1 MWGCWD
7 SANAPCDTGTS
18 PDGPGG
24 FSIFYCLRRH
34 IISHL
39 PAISKCS
46 TLAVMELGKAKLLRT
61 GLNALH
67 QAIHPVHGLAWTDG
81 KQVILT
87 ALHLQN
93 GEPKFGDSSVV
104 GQFEHVHGLY
114 WGPCPAEAPAL
125 LAVQHKKHITIWQL
139 CFNGADRNKLLVSQI
154 CDISE
159 PYPVL
164 PQGCVW
170 HPSKEVLAVLTTRD
184 ASVLPSVHLSNSRI
198 NADIKGSGLIHC
210 ACWTKEGNRLVVGV
224 GSALHS
230 YIWDDAQ
237 GTLSACSFC
246 PIFDVGGYICAVEA
260 TQNLQVA
267 VATEL
272 PLDKICGLNAG
283 VAFEVPASVETESFP
298 SQSSLCGEEEYS
310 LDGGKK
316 SLDSEKP
323 LSDKYMIRLMI
334 KELILE
340 IGPSKSVSADGSS
353 SLNLSNITHDP
364 SRDVSVL
371 SRGLLI
377 PDRSALQS
385 PTSRRKLIEEIKS
398 SVYEQNLVL
407 NISDFKDKKI
417 SMNFPPAVETLDAEP
432 VNRSVALSNAS
443 NKPTSPK
450 RQPEAASKIPNSY
463 KNNLFSEKE
472 ASYFLKN
479 VEKLSATF
487 TELQHHLSELTEL
500 LKSGKR
506 SLPVY
511 PSSQEPL
518 FINIT
523 CQKQLSKSDA
533 DESRAVLLCG
543 GSSWIVLTADSEG
556 FIPLTFT
563 STQEILIRDATAKG
577 YSSHSS
583 KTLDIISSTQGCR
596 STSSE
601 SLDITSSLEV
611 LRDCSSKTLDSISPS
626 EQPSNK
632 IFGEVIATCLIF
644 CDENIQLKL
653 FFHAYKS
660 LWEFRSCPFCLLG
673 QLSRAEALPGVWRGC
688 SFASSH
694 TDISKH
700 FCALRL
706 IIQHGQQQWEL
717 LNLLDVDMCRFY
729 SMTLK
734 VTKKRVYF
742 GNTGEV
748 KSSWAAASLNRNF
761 SANVFQQ
768 GLTDAVPK
776 SRPTKKFSASLANK
790 RLSNPSKEL
799 NNSPGLL
806 KKNDS
811 SKKIHTCYDPCCNHR
826 HQPTLEWKKTGAVF
840 VCGHLGKGKGV

>member
-1 MWGCWD
+1 
-7 SANAPCDTGTS
+7 
-18 PDGPGG
+18 
-24 FSIFYCLRRH
+24 
-34 IISHL
+34 
-39 PAISKCS
+39 
-46 TLAVMELGKAKLLRT
+46 MELGKAKLLRT

-184 ASVLPSVHLSNSRI
+184 ASVLPSVHLNNSRV

-210 ACWTKEGNRLVVGV
+210 ACWTKEGDRLVVGV

-237 GTLSACSFC
+237 KTLTACSFC

-283 VAFEVPASVETESFP
+283 VAFEVPSSVETESFP
-298 SQSSLCGEEEYS
+298 SQSSLCGEEEHS

-323 LSDKYMIRLMI
+323 LSVVTSPVDLTHILSSKQSADSSPLLHLRPKDYLTGSGQDSSHLILVTFERKVTSTKKVSIPGILVPDIMAFDSKTQTVSVASNTCNVILVYSLTSSNLPNIQQIQLEKSEKPKGLCFLTDKLLLILVGRQKFTDPAFLPSSRSDKYMIRLMI

-340 IGPSKSVSADGSS
+340 MGPSKSVSADGSS

-364 SRDVSVL
+364 SRDVHPL

-398 SVYEQNLVL
+398 PAYEQNLVL
-407 NISDFKDKKI
+407 NISDFRDKKI

-432 VNRSVALSNAS
+432 VNRSVALSNAL
-443 NKPTSPK
+443 NKPASPK
-450 RQPEAASKIPNSY
+450 RQHEAASKIPNSY
-463 KNNLFSEKE
+463 KNYLFSEKE

-479 VEKLSATF
+479 VEKLSGNF

-506 SLPVY
+506 NLPVY
-511 PSSQEPL
+511 PSSQEPS

-543 GSSWIVLTADSEG
+543 GKLRLSIVQQIFNLSLVEMQHGSSWIVLTADSEG
-556 FIPLTFT
+556 FIPLMFT

-577 YSSHSS
+577 YSARSS

-611 LRDCSSKTLDSISPS
+611 LRDCSSKTLDSTSPS
-626 EQPSNK
+626 EQPS
-632 IFGEVIATCLIF
+632 
-644 CDENIQLKL
+644 
-653 FFHAYKS
+653 
-660 LWEFRSCPFCLLG
+660 
-673 QLSRAEALPGVWRGC
+673 
-688 SFASSH
+688 
-694 TDISKH
+694 SK
-700 FCALRL
+700 
-706 IIQHGQQQWEL
+706 
-717 LNLLDVDMCRFY
+717 M
-729 SMTLK
+729 
-734 VTKKRVYF
+734 
-742 GNTGEV
+742 
-748 KSSWAAASLNRNF
+748 
-761 SANVFQQ
+761 
-768 GLTDAVPK
+768 
-776 SRPTKKFSASLANK
+776 
-790 RLSNPSKEL
+790 
-799 NNSPGLL
+799 
-806 KKNDS
+806 
-811 SKKIHTCYDPCCNHR
+811 
-826 HQPTLEWKKTGAVF
+826 
-840 VCGHLGKGKGV
+840 

>member
-1 MWGCWD
+1 
-7 SANAPCDTGTS
+7 
-18 PDGPGG
+18 
-24 FSIFYCLRRH
+24 
-34 IISHL
+34 
-39 PAISKCS
+39 
-46 TLAVMELGKAKLLRT
+46 MELGKAKLLRT

-184 ASVLPSVHLSNSRI
+184 ASVFPSVHLSNSRI

-237 GTLSACSFC
+237 KTLSACSFC

-283 VAFEVPASVETESFP
+283 VAFEVPSSVETESFP
-298 SQSSLCGEEEYS
+298 SQSSLCGDEEYS

-323 LSDKYMIRLMI
+323 LSVVTSPVDLTHILSSKQGADSSPLLHLRPKDYLTGSGQDSSHLILVTFERKVTSTKKVSIPGILVPDIMAFDSKTQTVSVASNTCNVILVYSLTSSNLPNIQQIQLEKSEKPKGLCFLTNKLLLILVGKQKFTDPAFLPSSRSDKYMIRLMI

-340 IGPSKSVSADGSS
+340 MGPSKSVPADGSS
-353 SLNLSNITHDP
+353 SLNFSNITNDP
-364 SRDVSVL
+364 SRDVSAL

-377 PDRSALQS
+377 PDRSVLQS

-432 VNRSVALSNAS
+432 VNRSLALSNAS

-479 VEKLSATF
+479 VEKLSANF

-511 PSSQEPL
+511 PSSQEPS

-543 GSSWIVLTADSEG
+543 GKLRLNIIQQIFNLSLVEMQHGSSWIVLTADSEG

-632 IFGEVIATCLIF
+632 
-644 CDENIQLKL
+644 
-653 FFHAYKS
+653 
-660 LWEFRSCPFCLLG
+660 
-673 QLSRAEALPGVWRGC
+673 
-688 SFASSH
+688 
-694 TDISKH
+694 
-700 FCALRL
+700 
-706 IIQHGQQQWEL
+706 
-717 LNLLDVDMCRFY
+717 M
-729 SMTLK
+729 
-734 VTKKRVYF
+734 
-742 GNTGEV
+742 
-748 KSSWAAASLNRNF
+748 
-761 SANVFQQ
+761 
-768 GLTDAVPK
+768 
-776 SRPTKKFSASLANK
+776 
-790 RLSNPSKEL
+790 
-799 NNSPGLL
+799 
-806 KKNDS
+806 
-811 SKKIHTCYDPCCNHR
+811 
-826 HQPTLEWKKTGAVF
+826 
-840 VCGHLGKGKGV
+840 

>member
-1 MWGCWD
+1 
-7 SANAPCDTGTS
+7 
-18 PDGPGG
+18 
-24 FSIFYCLRRH
+24 
-34 IISHL
+34 
-39 PAISKCS
+39 
-46 TLAVMELGKAKLLRT
+46 MELGKAKLLRT

-87 ALHLQN
+87 ALHLQS
-93 GEPKFGDSSVV
+93 GEPSFGDSSVV

-237 GTLSACSFC
+237 KTLSACSFC

-283 VAFEVPASVETESFP
+283 VAFEVPSSVETESFP

-323 LSDKYMIRLMI
+323 LSVVTSPVDLTHILSSKQGADSSPLLHLRPKDYLTGSGQDSSHLILVTFERKVTSTKKVSIPGILVPDIIAFDSKTQTVSVASNTCNVILVYSLTSSNLPNIQQIQLEKSEKPKGLCFLTNKLLLVLVGRQKFSDPAFLPSSRSDKYMIRLMI

-340 IGPSKSVSADGSS
+340 MGPSRSVPADGSS
-353 SLNLSNITHDP
+353 SLNLSNINHDP
-364 SRDVSVL
+364 SRDVPPL
-371 SRGLLI
+371 SHGLLI

-398 SVYEQNLVL
+398 PVYEQNLVL

-443 NKPTSPK
+443 NKPMSPK

-479 VEKLSATF
+479 VEKLSANF

-500 LKSGKR
+500 LKSGR
-506 SLPVY
+506 RNLPVY
-511 PSSQEPL
+511 PSSQEPS

-543 GSSWIVLTADSEG
+543 GKLRLDVIQQIFDLSLVEMQHGSSWIVLTADSEG
-556 FIPLTFT
+556 FIPIMFA

-577 YSSHSS
+577 YSAHSS
-583 KTLDIISSTQGCR
+583 KTLDIISSTQECR

-632 IFGEVIATCLIF
+632 
-644 CDENIQLKL
+644 
-653 FFHAYKS
+653 
-660 LWEFRSCPFCLLG
+660 
-673 QLSRAEALPGVWRGC
+673 
-688 SFASSH
+688 
-694 TDISKH
+694 
-700 FCALRL
+700 
-706 IIQHGQQQWEL
+706 
-717 LNLLDVDMCRFY
+717 M
-729 SMTLK
+729 
-734 VTKKRVYF
+734 
-742 GNTGEV
+742 
-748 KSSWAAASLNRNF
+748 
-761 SANVFQQ
+761 
-768 GLTDAVPK
+768 
-776 SRPTKKFSASLANK
+776 
-790 RLSNPSKEL
+790 
-799 NNSPGLL
+799 
-806 KKNDS
+806 
-811 SKKIHTCYDPCCNHR
+811 
-826 HQPTLEWKKTGAVF
+826 
-840 VCGHLGKGKGV
+840 

>member
-1 MWGCWD
+1 
-7 SANAPCDTGTS
+7 
-18 PDGPGG
+18 
-24 FSIFYCLRRH
+24 
-34 IISHL
+34 
-39 PAISKCS
+39 
-46 TLAVMELGKAKLLRT
+46 MELGKAKLLRT

-184 ASVLPSVHLSNSRI
+184 ASVFPSVHLSNSRI

-237 GTLSACSFC
+237 KTLSACSFC

-283 VAFEVPASVETESFP
+283 VAFEVPSSVETESFP
-298 SQSSLCGEEEYS
+298 SQSSLCGDEEYS

-323 LSDKYMIRLMI
+323 LSVVTSPVDLTHILSNKQGADSSPLLHLRPKDYLTGSGQDSSHLILVTFERKVTSTKKVSIPGILVPDIMAFDSKTQTVSVASNTCNVILVYSLTSSNLPNIQQIQLEKSEKPKGLCFLTNKLLLILVGKQKFTDPAFLPSSRSDKYMIRLMI

-340 IGPSKSVSADGSS
+340 MGPSKSVPADGSS

-364 SRDVSVL
+364 SSRDVSAL

-377 PDRSALQS
+377 PDRSVLQS

-432 VNRSVALSNAS
+432 VNRSLALSNAS

-479 VEKLSATF
+479 VEKLSANF

-500 LKSGKR
+500 LKSGKI

-511 PSSQEPL
+511 PSSQEPS

-543 GSSWIVLTADSEG
+543 GKLRLNIIQQIFNLSLVEMQHGSSWIVLTADSEG

-632 IFGEVIATCLIF
+632 
-644 CDENIQLKL
+644 
-653 FFHAYKS
+653 
-660 LWEFRSCPFCLLG
+660 
-673 QLSRAEALPGVWRGC
+673 
-688 SFASSH
+688 
-694 TDISKH
+694 
-700 FCALRL
+700 
-706 IIQHGQQQWEL
+706 
-717 LNLLDVDMCRFY
+717 M
-729 SMTLK
+729 
-734 VTKKRVYF
+734 
-742 GNTGEV
+742 
-748 KSSWAAASLNRNF
+748 
-761 SANVFQQ
+761 
-768 GLTDAVPK
+768 
-776 SRPTKKFSASLANK
+776 
-790 RLSNPSKEL
+790 
-799 NNSPGLL
+799 
-806 KKNDS
+806 
-811 SKKIHTCYDPCCNHR
+811 
-826 HQPTLEWKKTGAVF
+826 
-840 VCGHLGKGKGV
+840 

>member
-1 MWGCWD
+1 
-7 SANAPCDTGTS
+7 
-18 PDGPGG
+18 
-24 FSIFYCLRRH
+24 
-34 IISHL
+34 
-39 PAISKCS
+39 
-46 TLAVMELGKAKLLRT
+46 MELGKAKLLRT

-93 GEPKFGDSSVV
+93 GEPQFGDSSVV

-139 CFNGADRNKLLVSQI
+139 CFNGADRNKLLVSQL

-184 ASVLPSVHLSNSRI
+184 ASVLPSVHLNNSRI

-237 GTLSACSFC
+237 KTLSACSFC

-283 VAFEVPASVETESFP
+283 VAFEVPSSVETESFP

-323 LSDKYMIRLMI
+323 LSVVTSPVDLTHILSSKQGADSSPLLHLRPKDYLTGSGQDSSHLILVTFERKVTSTKKVSIPGILVPDIMAFDAKTQTVSVASNTCNVILVYSLTSSNLPNIQQIQLEKSEKPKGLCFLTNKLLLILVGRQKFTDPAFLPSSRSDKYMIRLMI

-340 IGPSKSVSADGSS
+340 MGPSKPVSANGSS
-353 SLNLSNITHDP
+353 SLNLSNITPDP
-364 SRDVSVL
+364 SRDVHPL

-398 SVYEQNLVL
+398 PVYEQNLVV

-479 VEKLSATF
+479 VEKLSGNF

-506 SLPVY
+506 NLPVY
-511 PSSQEPL
+511 PSSQEPS

-543 GSSWIVLTADSEG
+543 GKLRLDIVQQIFNLSLVEMQHGSFWIVLTADSEG
-556 FIPLTFT
+556 FIPLMFT
-563 STQEILIRDATAKG
+563 STQEILIRDASAKG
-577 YSSHSS
+577 YSARSS

-632 IFGEVIATCLIF
+632 
-644 CDENIQLKL
+644 
-653 FFHAYKS
+653 
-660 LWEFRSCPFCLLG
+660 
-673 QLSRAEALPGVWRGC
+673 
-688 SFASSH
+688 
-694 TDISKH
+694 
-700 FCALRL
+700 
-706 IIQHGQQQWEL
+706 
-717 LNLLDVDMCRFY
+717 M
-729 SMTLK
+729 
-734 VTKKRVYF
+734 
-742 GNTGEV
+742 
-748 KSSWAAASLNRNF
+748 
-761 SANVFQQ
+761 
-768 GLTDAVPK
+768 
-776 SRPTKKFSASLANK
+776 
-790 RLSNPSKEL
+790 
-799 NNSPGLL
+799 
-806 KKNDS
+806 
-811 SKKIHTCYDPCCNHR
+811 
-826 HQPTLEWKKTGAVF
+826 
-840 VCGHLGKGKGV
+840 

>member
-1 MWGCWD
+1 
-7 SANAPCDTGTS
+7 
-18 PDGPGG
+18 
-24 FSIFYCLRRH
+24 
-34 IISHL
+34 
-39 PAISKCS
+39 
-46 TLAVMELGKAKLLRT
+46 MELGKAKLLRT
-61 GLNALH
+61 GLNALQ

-87 ALHLQN
+87 ALRLQA
-93 GEPKFGDSSVV
+93 GEPSFGDSSVV

-114 WGPCPAEAPAL
+114 WGPSPAEAPAL
-125 LAVQHKKHITIWQL
+125 LAVQHKKHVTVWQL
-139 CFNGADRNKLLVSQI
+139 CFSGADRNKLLVSQI
-154 CDISE
+154 CDVSE

-184 ASVLPSVHLSNSRI
+184 ASVLPSVHLGSSRI

-210 ACWTKEGNRLVVGV
+210 ACWTREGDRLVVGV

-237 GTLSACSFC
+237 KTLSACSFC

-283 VAFEVPASVETESFP
+283 VAFEVPSSVETESFP

-316 SLDSEKP
+316 SLEPEKPLSVVTSPVDLTHILSSKQGADSSPLLHLRPKDYLTGSGQDSSHLILVTFERKVTSTKKVSIPGILVPDIMAFDSKTQTVSVASNTCNVILVYSLTSSNLPNIQQIQLEKSEKP
-323 LSDKYMIRLMI
+323 KGLCFLTNKLLLILVGRQKFTDPAFLPSSRSDKYMIRLMI

-340 IGPSKSVSADGSS
+340 MGPSKSVSPDGSS
-353 SLNLSNITHDP
+353 SLNLSSIAHDP
-364 SRDVSVL
+364 SRDVPLL

-398 SVYEQNLVL
+398 PVYEQNLVL

-432 VNRSVALSNAS
+432 VNRSVALSN
-443 NKPTSPK
+443 KPVSPK
-450 RQPEAASKIPNSY
+450 RQPEAASKVPNSY
-463 KNNLFSEKE
+463 KNNLLSEKE
-472 ASYFLKN
+472 PSYFFNN
-479 VEKLSATF
+479 VEKLSANF

-500 LKSGKR
+500 LKSAKR
-506 SLPVY
+506 NLTTY
-511 PSSQEPL
+511 PSSQEPS

-543 GSSWIVLTADSEG
+543 GKLRLNIIQQMFNLSLVEMQHGSSWIVLTADSEG

-563 STQEILIRDATAKG
+563 PTQEILIRDATAKG
-577 YSSHSS
+577 YSARSS

-611 LRDCSSKTLDSISPS
+611 LRDCSSKTLDGISTS

-632 IFGEVIATCLIF
+632 I
-644 CDENIQLKL
+644 
-653 FFHAYKS
+653 
-660 LWEFRSCPFCLLG
+660 
-673 QLSRAEALPGVWRGC
+673 
-688 SFASSH
+688 
-694 TDISKH
+694 
-700 FCALRL
+700 
-706 IIQHGQQQWEL
+706 
-717 LNLLDVDMCRFY
+717 
-729 SMTLK
+729 
-734 VTKKRVYF
+734 
-742 GNTGEV
+742 
-748 KSSWAAASLNRNF
+748 
-761 SANVFQQ
+761 
-768 GLTDAVPK
+768 
-776 SRPTKKFSASLANK
+776 
-790 RLSNPSKEL
+790 
-799 NNSPGLL
+799 
-806 KKNDS
+806 
-811 SKKIHTCYDPCCNHR
+811 
-826 HQPTLEWKKTGAVF
+826 
-840 VCGHLGKGKGV
+840 

>member
-1 MWGCWD
+1 
-7 SANAPCDTGTS
+7 
-18 PDGPGG
+18 
-24 FSIFYCLRRH
+24 
-34 IISHL
+34 
-39 PAISKCS
+39 
-46 TLAVMELGKAKLLRT
+46 MELGKAKLLRT

-139 CFNGADRNKLLVSQI
+139 CFNGTDRNKLLVSQI

-184 ASVLPSVHLSNSRI
+184 ASVLPSVHLNNSRI

-237 GTLSACSFC
+237 KTLSACSFC

-283 VAFEVPASVETESFP
+283 VAFEVPSSIETESFP

-323 LSDKYMIRLMI
+323 LSVVTSPVDLTHILSNKQGADSSPLLHLRPKDYLTGSGQDSSHLILVTFERKVTSTKKVSIPGILVPDIMAFDSKNQTVSVASNTCNVILVYSLTSSNLPNIQQIQLEKSEKPKGLCFLTNKLLLILVGRQKFTDPAFLPSSRSDKYMIRLMI
-334 KELILE
+334 KELLIE
-340 IGPSKSVSADGSS
+340 MGPSKSVSADGSS

-364 SRDVSVL
+364 SRDVHPL
-371 SRGLLI
+371 SHGLLI

-398 SVYEQNLVL
+398 PVYEKNLML

-417 SMNFPPAVETLDAEP
+417 SMSFPPAVETLDAEP
-432 VNRSVALSNAS
+432 VNRSLALSNAS

-472 ASYFLKN
+472 ASNFLKN
-479 VEKLSATF
+479 VEKLSGNF

-506 SLPVY
+506 NLPVY
-511 PSSQEPL
+511 PSSHEPS

-523 CQKQLSKSDA
+523 CQQLSKSDA

-543 GSSWIVLTADSEG
+543 GRLRLNIVQQIFNLSLVEMQHGSSWIVLTADSEG
-556 FIPLTFT
+556 FIPLKFT

-577 YSSHSS
+577 YSARSS

-596 STSSE
+596 STSE

-626 EQPSNK
+626 EEPSNK
-632 IFGEVIATCLIF
+632 
-644 CDENIQLKL
+644 
-653 FFHAYKS
+653 
-660 LWEFRSCPFCLLG
+660 
-673 QLSRAEALPGVWRGC
+673 
-688 SFASSH
+688 
-694 TDISKH
+694 
-700 FCALRL
+700 
-706 IIQHGQQQWEL
+706 
-717 LNLLDVDMCRFY
+717 M
-729 SMTLK
+729 
-734 VTKKRVYF
+734 
-742 GNTGEV
+742 
-748 KSSWAAASLNRNF
+748 
-761 SANVFQQ
+761 
-768 GLTDAVPK
+768 
-776 SRPTKKFSASLANK
+776 
-790 RLSNPSKEL
+790 
-799 NNSPGLL
+799 
-806 KKNDS
+806 
-811 SKKIHTCYDPCCNHR
+811 
-826 HQPTLEWKKTGAVF
+826 
-840 VCGHLGKGKGV
+840 

>member
-1 MWGCWD
+1 
-7 SANAPCDTGTS
+7 
-18 PDGPGG
+18 
-24 FSIFYCLRRH
+24 
-34 IISHL
+34 
-39 PAISKCS
+39 
-46 TLAVMELGKAKLLRT
+46 MELGKAKLLRT

-87 ALHLQN
+87 ALHLHN

-125 LAVQHKKHITIWQL
+125 LAVQHKKHVTIWQL

-184 ASVLPSVHLSNSRI
+184 ASVLPSVHLNNSRI

-237 GTLSACSFC
+237 KTLSACSFC
-246 PIFDVGGYICAVEA
+246 PVFDVGGYICAVEA

-283 VAFEVPASVETESFP
+283 VAFEVPSSVETESFP
-298 SQSSLCGEEEYS
+298 SQSSLCGGEEEYS

-323 LSDKYMIRLMI
+323 LSVVTSPVDLTHILSSKQGADSSPLLHLRPKDYLTGSGQDSSHLILVTFERKVTSTKKVSIPGILVPDIMAFDSKTQTVSVASNTCNVILVYSLTSSNLPNIQQIQLEKSEKPKGLCFLTNKLLLILVGRQKFSDPAFLPSSRSDKYMIRLMI

-340 IGPSKSVSADGSS
+340 MGPSKSVSADGSS
-353 SLNLSNITHDP
+353 SLNLSSVTHDP
-364 SRDVSVL
+364 SRDIHPL

-385 PTSRRKLIEEIKS
+385 PTSRRKLIEEIRS
-398 SVYEQNLVL
+398 PVYEQNLVL

-479 VEKLSATF
+479 VEKLSGNF

-506 SLPVY
+506 NLPVY
-511 PSSQEPL
+511 PSSQEPS

-543 GSSWIVLTADSEG
+543 GKLRLNIVQQIFNLSLVEMQHGSSWIVLTADSEG
-556 FIPLTFT
+556 FIPLMFT
-563 STQEILIRDATAKG
+563 STQEIVIRDATAKG
-577 YSSHSS
+577 YSARSS

-611 LRDCSSKTLDSISPS
+611 LRNCSSKTSDSISPS

-632 IFGEVIATCLIF
+632 
-644 CDENIQLKL
+644 
-653 FFHAYKS
+653 
-660 LWEFRSCPFCLLG
+660 
-673 QLSRAEALPGVWRGC
+673 
-688 SFASSH
+688 
-694 TDISKH
+694 
-700 FCALRL
+700 
-706 IIQHGQQQWEL
+706 
-717 LNLLDVDMCRFY
+717 M
-729 SMTLK
+729 
-734 VTKKRVYF
+734 
-742 GNTGEV
+742 
-748 KSSWAAASLNRNF
+748 
-761 SANVFQQ
+761 
-768 GLTDAVPK
+768 
-776 SRPTKKFSASLANK
+776 
-790 RLSNPSKEL
+790 
-799 NNSPGLL
+799 
-806 KKNDS
+806 
-811 SKKIHTCYDPCCNHR
+811 
-826 HQPTLEWKKTGAVF
+826 
-840 VCGHLGKGKGV
+840 

>member
-1 MWGCWD
+1 
-7 SANAPCDTGTS
+7 
-18 PDGPGG
+18 
-24 FSIFYCLRRH
+24 
-34 IISHL
+34 
-39 PAISKCS
+39 
-46 TLAVMELGKAKLLRT
+46 MELGKAKLLRT

-87 ALHLQN
+87 ALHLHN
-93 GEPKFGDSSVV
+93 GEPQFGDSSVV

-125 LAVQHKKHITIWQL
+125 LAVQHKKHVTIWQL
-139 CFNGADRNKLLVSQI
+139 CFSGADRSKLLVSQV

-170 HPSKEVLAVLTTRD
+170 HPSRELLAVLSTRD
-184 ASVLPSVHLSNSRI
+184 ASVLPSVRLSDSRVS
-198 NADIKGSGLIHC
+198 ADIKGSGLIHC
-210 ACWTKEGNRLVVGV
+210 ACWTKEGDRLVVGV

-237 GTLSACSFC
+237 KTLSACSFC

-283 VAFEVPASVETESFP
+283 VAFEVPSSVETESFP
-298 SQSSLCGEEEYS
+298 SQSSLCGEEEHS

-323 LSDKYMIRLMI
+323 LSVVTSPVDLTHILSSKQGADSSPLLHLRPKDYLTGSGQDSSHLILVTFERKVTSTKKVSIPGILVPDIMAFDSKTQTVSVASNTCNVILVYSLTSSSLPNIQQIQLEKSEKPKGLCFLTNKLLLILVGKQKFSDPAFLPSSRSDKYMVRLII

-340 IGPSKSVSADGSS
+340 MGPSKSVAADGSS
-353 SLNLSNITHDP
+353 SLNLSNIPHDAAG
-364 SRDVSVL
+364 DVHPL

-398 SVYEQNLVL
+398 PVYEQNLVL

-463 KNNLFSEKE
+463 KNNLLSEKE
-472 ASYFLKN
+472 ANCFLKN
-479 VEKLSATF
+479 VEKLSGNF
-487 TELQHHLSELTEL
+487 TELQHNLSELTEL

-506 SLPVY
+506 NLQVY
-511 PSSQEPL
+511 PSSQEPS

-523 CQKQLSKSDA
+523 CQKQLSKGDA

-543 GSSWIVLTADSEG
+543 GKLRLSIVQQIFNLSLVEMQHGSSWIVLTADSEG
-556 FIPLTFT
+556 FIPLMFT
-563 STQEILIRDATAKG
+563 PTQEILIRDATAKG
-577 YSSHSS
+577 YSACSS

-611 LRDCSSKTLDSISPS
+611 LRDCSSKTLDSINPS
-626 EQPSNK
+626 EQPNNK
-632 IFGEVIATCLIF
+632 
-644 CDENIQLKL
+644 
-653 FFHAYKS
+653 
-660 LWEFRSCPFCLLG
+660 
-673 QLSRAEALPGVWRGC
+673 
-688 SFASSH
+688 
-694 TDISKH
+694 
-700 FCALRL
+700 
-706 IIQHGQQQWEL
+706 
-717 LNLLDVDMCRFY
+717 M
-729 SMTLK
+729 
-734 VTKKRVYF
+734 
-742 GNTGEV
+742 
-748 KSSWAAASLNRNF
+748 
-761 SANVFQQ
+761 
-768 GLTDAVPK
+768 
-776 SRPTKKFSASLANK
+776 
-790 RLSNPSKEL
+790 
-799 NNSPGLL
+799 
-806 KKNDS
+806 
-811 SKKIHTCYDPCCNHR
+811 
-826 HQPTLEWKKTGAVF
+826 
-840 VCGHLGKGKGV
+840 

>member
-1 MWGCWD
+1 
-7 SANAPCDTGTS
+7 
-18 PDGPGG
+18 
-24 FSIFYCLRRH
+24 
-34 IISHL
+34 
-39 PAISKCS
+39 
-46 TLAVMELGKAKLLRT
+46 MELGKAKLLRT

-87 ALHLQN
+87 ALHLQS
-93 GEPKFGDSSVV
+93 GEPSFGDSSVV

-237 GTLSACSFC
+237 KTLSACSFC

-283 VAFEVPASVETESFP
+283 VAFEVPSSVETESFP

-323 LSDKYMIRLMI
+323 LSVVTSPVDLTHILSSKQGADSSPLLHLRPKDYLTGSGQDSSHLILVTFERKVTSTKKVSIPGILVPDIIAFDSKTQTVSVASNTCNVILVYSLTSSSLPNIQQIQLEKSEKPKGLCFLTNKLLLVLVGRQKFSDPAFLPSSRSDKYMIRLMI

-340 IGPSKSVSADGSS
+340 MGPSRSVPDDGSS
-353 SLNLSNITHDP
+353 SLNLSNINHDP
-364 SRDVSVL
+364 SRDVPPL
-371 SRGLLI
+371 SHGLLI

-398 SVYEQNLVL
+398 PVYEQNLVL

-432 VNRSVALSNAS
+432 VNRSVVLSNAS

-479 VEKLSATF
+479 VEKLSANF

-506 SLPVY
+506 NLPVY
-511 PSSQEPL
+511 PSSQEPS

-523 CQKQLSKSDA
+523 CQKLLSKSDA

-543 GSSWIVLTADSEG
+543 GKLRLNVIQQIFNLSLVEMQHGSSWIVLTADSEG
-556 FIPLTFT
+556 FIPLMFA

-577 YSSHSS
+577 YSAHSS
-583 KTLDIISSTQGCR
+583 KTLDIISSTQECR
-596 STSSE
+596 SMSSE

-632 IFGEVIATCLIF
+632 
-644 CDENIQLKL
+644 
-653 FFHAYKS
+653 
-660 LWEFRSCPFCLLG
+660 
-673 QLSRAEALPGVWRGC
+673 
-688 SFASSH
+688 
-694 TDISKH
+694 
-700 FCALRL
+700 
-706 IIQHGQQQWEL
+706 
-717 LNLLDVDMCRFY
+717 M
-729 SMTLK
+729 
-734 VTKKRVYF
+734 
-742 GNTGEV
+742 
-748 KSSWAAASLNRNF
+748 
-761 SANVFQQ
+761 
-768 GLTDAVPK
+768 
-776 SRPTKKFSASLANK
+776 
-790 RLSNPSKEL
+790 
-799 NNSPGLL
+799 
-806 KKNDS
+806 
-811 SKKIHTCYDPCCNHR
+811 
-826 HQPTLEWKKTGAVF
+826 
-840 VCGHLGKGKGV
+840 

>member
-1 MWGCWD
+1 
-7 SANAPCDTGTS
+7 
-18 PDGPGG
+18 
-24 FSIFYCLRRH
+24 
-34 IISHL
+34 
-39 PAISKCS
+39 
-46 TLAVMELGKAKLLRT
+46 MELGKAKLLRT

-93 GEPKFGDSSVV
+93 GEPRFGDSSVV

-139 CFNGADRNKLLVSQI
+139 CFNGTDRNKLLVSQM

-184 ASVLPSVHLSNSRI
+184 ASVLPSVHLNNSRI

-237 GTLSACSFC
+237 KTLSACSFC

-283 VAFEVPASVETESFP
+283 VAFEVPSSIETESFP

-323 LSDKYMIRLMI
+323 LSVVTSPVDLTHILSNKQGADSSPLLHLRPKDYLTGSGQDSSHLILVTFERKVTSTKKVSIPGILVPDIMAFDSKNQTVSVASNTCNVILVYSLTSSNLPNIQQIQLEKSEKPKGLCFLTNKLLLILVGRQKFTDPAFLPSSRSDKYMIRLMI
-334 KELILE
+334 KELLIE
-340 IGPSKSVSADGSS
+340 MGPSKSVPADGSS
-353 SLNLSNITHDP
+353 SLNLSNVTPDP
-364 SRDVSVL
+364 SRDVHPL
-371 SRGLLI
+371 SHGLLI

-398 SVYEQNLVL
+398 PLYEKNLML

-417 SMNFPPAVETLDAEP
+417 SMSFPPAVETLDAEP
-432 VNRSVALSNAS
+432 VNRSLALANAS

-472 ASYFLKN
+472 ASNFLKN
-479 VEKLSATF
+479 VEKLSSNF

-506 SLPVY
+506 NLPVY
-511 PSSQEPL
+511 PSSQEPS

-543 GSSWIVLTADSEG
+543 GRLRLNIVQQIFNLSLVEMQHGSSWIVLTADSEG
-556 FIPLTFT
+556 FIPLKFT

-577 YSSHSS
+577 YSARSS

-596 STSSE
+596 STSE

-626 EQPSNK
+626 EEPSNK
-632 IFGEVIATCLIF
+632 
-644 CDENIQLKL
+644 
-653 FFHAYKS
+653 
-660 LWEFRSCPFCLLG
+660 
-673 QLSRAEALPGVWRGC
+673 
-688 SFASSH
+688 
-694 TDISKH
+694 
-700 FCALRL
+700 
-706 IIQHGQQQWEL
+706 
-717 LNLLDVDMCRFY
+717 M
-729 SMTLK
+729 
-734 VTKKRVYF
+734 
-742 GNTGEV
+742 
-748 KSSWAAASLNRNF
+748 
-761 SANVFQQ
+761 
-768 GLTDAVPK
+768 
-776 SRPTKKFSASLANK
+776 
-790 RLSNPSKEL
+790 
-799 NNSPGLL
+799 
-806 KKNDS
+806 
-811 SKKIHTCYDPCCNHR
+811 
-826 HQPTLEWKKTGAVF
+826 
-840 VCGHLGKGKGV
+840 

>member
-1 MWGCWD
+1 
-7 SANAPCDTGTS
+7 
-18 PDGPGG
+18 
-24 FSIFYCLRRH
+24 
-34 IISHL
+34 
-39 PAISKCS
+39 
-46 TLAVMELGKAKLLRT
+46 MELGKAKLLRT

-87 ALHLQN
+87 ALLLQS
-93 GEPKFGDSSVV
+93 GEPQFGDSSVV

-139 CFNGADRNKLLVSQI
+139 CFNGADRNKLLVSQL

-184 ASVLPSVHLSNSRI
+184 ASVLPSVHLNNSRI

-237 GTLSACSFC
+237 KTLSACSFC

-283 VAFEVPASVETESFP
+283 VAFEVPSSVETESFP

-323 LSDKYMIRLMI
+323 LSVVTSPVDLTHILSSKQSADSSPLLHLRPKDYLTGSGQDSSHLILVTFERKVTSTKKVSIPGILVPDIMAFDSKTQTVSVASNTCNVILVYSLTSSNLPNIQQIQLEKSEKPKGLCFLTNKLLLILVGKQKFTDPAFLPSSRSDKYMIRLMI

-340 IGPSKSVSADGSS
+340 MGPSKLVSADGSS
-353 SLNLSNITHDP
+353 SLDLSNVTHDP
-364 SRDVSVL
+364 SRGVHPL

-398 SVYEQNLVL
+398 PAYEQNLVL

-432 VNRSVALSNAS
+432 VNRSVALSNAW

-450 RQPEAASKIPNSY
+450 RQHEAASKIPNSY

-472 ASYFLKN
+472 ASCFLKN
-479 VEKLSATF
+479 VEKLSGNF
-487 TELQHHLSELTEL
+487 TELQHHISELTEL

-506 SLPVY
+506 NLPVY
-511 PSSQEPL
+511 PSCQEPS

-543 GSSWIVLTADSEG
+543 GKLRLNIIQQIFNLSLVEMQHGSSWIVLTADSEG
-556 FIPLTFT
+556 FVPLMFT
-563 STQEILIRDATAKG
+563 PAQEILIRDATAKG
-577 YSSHSS
+577 YSARSS

-611 LRDCSSKTLDSISPS
+611 LRDCSSKTLDTISPS

-632 IFGEVIATCLIF
+632 
-644 CDENIQLKL
+644 
-653 FFHAYKS
+653 
-660 LWEFRSCPFCLLG
+660 
-673 QLSRAEALPGVWRGC
+673 
-688 SFASSH
+688 
-694 TDISKH
+694 
-700 FCALRL
+700 
-706 IIQHGQQQWEL
+706 
-717 LNLLDVDMCRFY
+717 M
-729 SMTLK
+729 
-734 VTKKRVYF
+734 
-742 GNTGEV
+742 
-748 KSSWAAASLNRNF
+748 
-761 SANVFQQ
+761 
-768 GLTDAVPK
+768 
-776 SRPTKKFSASLANK
+776 
-790 RLSNPSKEL
+790 
-799 NNSPGLL
+799 
-806 KKNDS
+806 
-811 SKKIHTCYDPCCNHR
+811 
-826 HQPTLEWKKTGAVF
+826 
-840 VCGHLGKGKGV
+840 

>member
-1 MWGCWD
+1 
-7 SANAPCDTGTS
+7 
-18 PDGPGG
+18 
-24 FSIFYCLRRH
+24 
-34 IISHL
+34 
-39 PAISKCS
+39 
-46 TLAVMELGKAKLLRT
+46 MELGKAKLLRT

-139 CFNGADRNKLLVSQI
+139 CFNGADRSKLLVSQI

-184 ASVLPSVHLSNSRI
+184 ASVLPSVHLNNSRI

-237 GTLSACSFC
+237 KTLSACSFC

-283 VAFEVPASVETESFP
+283 VAFEVPSSIETESFP

-323 LSDKYMIRLMI
+323 LSVVTSPVDLTHILSSKQGVDSSPLLHLRPKDYLTGSGQDSSHLILVTFERKVTSTKKVSIPGILVPDVMAFDSKTQTVSVASNTCNVILVYSLSSSNLPNIQQIQLEKSEKPKGLCFLTNKLLLILVGRQKFSDPAFLPSSRSDKYMIRLMI
-334 KELILE
+334 KELIFE
-340 IGPSKSVSADGSS
+340 MGPSMSVSADGSS
-353 SLNLSNITHDP
+353 SLHLSSVPQDP
-364 SRDVSVL
+364 SRDVDPL
-371 SRGLLI
+371 SHGLLI
-377 PDRSALQS
+377 PDRSALRS

-398 SVYEQNLVL
+398 PIYEQNLVL
-407 NISDFKDKKI
+407 NSSDLKDKKI

-450 RQPEAASKIPNSY
+450 RQPETASKIPNSC

-479 VEKLSATF
+479 VEKLSGNF
-487 TELQHHLSELTEL
+487 TELQHHLCELTEL

-506 SLPVY
+506 NLPVY
-511 PSSQEPL
+511 PFSQEPS

-543 GSSWIVLTADSEG
+543 GKLRLSIIQQLFNLSLIEMRHGSSWIVLTADSEG
-556 FIPLTFT
+556 FIPLMFT
-563 STQEILIRDATAKG
+563 STQEILIRDASAKG
-577 YSSHSS
+577 YSARSS

-611 LRDCSSKTLDSISPS
+611 LRDCSSKTLDSSSPS
-626 EQPSNK
+626 EQPSN
-632 IFGEVIATCLIF
+632 
-644 CDENIQLKL
+644 
-653 FFHAYKS
+653 
-660 LWEFRSCPFCLLG
+660 
-673 QLSRAEALPGVWRGC
+673 
-688 SFASSH
+688 
-694 TDISKH
+694 
-700 FCALRL
+700 
-706 IIQHGQQQWEL
+706 
-717 LNLLDVDMCRFY
+717 
-729 SMTLK
+729 
-734 VTKKRVYF
+734 
-742 GNTGEV
+742 
-748 KSSWAAASLNRNF
+748 
-761 SANVFQQ
+761 
-768 GLTDAVPK
+768 
-776 SRPTKKFSASLANK
+776 
-790 RLSNPSKEL
+790 
-799 NNSPGLL
+799 
-806 KKNDS
+806 
-811 SKKIHTCYDPCCNHR
+811 
-826 HQPTLEWKKTGAVF
+826 
-840 VCGHLGKGKGV
+840 

>member
-1 MWGCWD
+1 
-7 SANAPCDTGTS
+7 
-18 PDGPGG
+18 
-24 FSIFYCLRRH
+24 
-34 IISHL
+34 
-39 PAISKCS
+39 
-46 TLAVMELGKAKLLRT
+46 MELGKAKLLRT

-87 ALHLQN
+87 ALHLHN
-93 GEPKFGDSSVV
+93 GEPTFGDSSVV

-125 LAVQHKKHITIWQL
+125 LAVQHKKHVTIWQL
-139 CFNGADRNKLLVSQI
+139 CFNGADRNKLLVSQV

-184 ASVLPSVHLSNSRI
+184 ASVLPSVHLDSSRI

-237 GTLSACSFC
+237 KTLSACSFC

-283 VAFEVPASVETESFP
+283 VAFEVPSSVETESFP

-316 SLDSEKP
+316 SLESEKP
-323 LSDKYMIRLMI
+323 LSVVTSPVDLTHILSSKQSADSSPLLHLRPKDYLTGSGQDSSHLILVTFERKVTTTKKVSIPGILVPDIMAFDSKTQTVSVASNTCNVILVYSLTSSNLPNIQQIQLEKSEKPKGLCFLTNKLLLILVGRQKFSDPAFLPSSRSDKYMIRLMI

-340 IGPSKSVSADGSS
+340 TCPSKAVSADGSS
-353 SLNLSNITHDP
+353 SVNLSSVTHDP
-364 SRDVSVL
+364 SRDVHPL

-398 SVYEQNLVL
+398 PAYEQNLVL
-407 NISDFKDKKI
+407 NISDFKEKKI

-443 NKPTSPK
+443 NRPTSPK
-450 RQPEAASKIPNSY
+450 RQHEAASKISNSY

-472 ASYFLKN
+472 ASYFLRN
-479 VEKLSATF
+479 VEKLSGNF

-506 SLPVY
+506 NLPVY
-511 PSSQEPL
+511 PSSQEPS
-518 FINIT
+518 FIKIT
-523 CQKQLSKSDA
+523 CQRQLSKSDA

-543 GSSWIVLTADSEG
+543 GKLRLSIVQQIFNLSLVEMQHGSSWIVLTADSEG
-556 FIPLTFT
+556 FVPLMFT

-577 YSSHSS
+577 YSARSS

-632 IFGEVIATCLIF
+632 
-644 CDENIQLKL
+644 
-653 FFHAYKS
+653 
-660 LWEFRSCPFCLLG
+660 
-673 QLSRAEALPGVWRGC
+673 
-688 SFASSH
+688 
-694 TDISKH
+694 
-700 FCALRL
+700 
-706 IIQHGQQQWEL
+706 
-717 LNLLDVDMCRFY
+717 M
-729 SMTLK
+729 
-734 VTKKRVYF
+734 
-742 GNTGEV
+742 
-748 KSSWAAASLNRNF
+748 
-761 SANVFQQ
+761 
-768 GLTDAVPK
+768 
-776 SRPTKKFSASLANK
+776 
-790 RLSNPSKEL
+790 
-799 NNSPGLL
+799 
-806 KKNDS
+806 
-811 SKKIHTCYDPCCNHR
+811 
-826 HQPTLEWKKTGAVF
+826 
-840 VCGHLGKGKGV
+840 

>member
-1 MWGCWD
+1 
-7 SANAPCDTGTS
+7 
-18 PDGPGG
+18 
-24 FSIFYCLRRH
+24 
-34 IISHL
+34 
-39 PAISKCS
+39 
-46 TLAVMELGKAKLLRT
+46 MELGKAKLLRT

-87 ALHLQN
+87 SLHLHN

-159 PYPVL
+159 PCPVL

-184 ASVLPSVHLSNSRI
+184 ASVLPSVHLNNSKI

-210 ACWTKEGNRLVVGV
+210 ACWTKEGDRLVVGV

-237 GTLSACSFC
+237 KTLNACSFC
-246 PIFDVGGYICAVEA
+246 PIFDVGGYICVVEA

-283 VAFEVPASVETESFP
+283 VAFEVPSGAETESFP

-316 SLDSEKP
+316 SLDSEKSLSVVTSPVDLTHILSSKQGVDSSP
-323 LSDKYMIRLMI
+323 LLHLRPKDYLTGSGQDSSHLILVTFERKVTSTKKVSIPGILVPDIMAFDSKTQTVSVASNTCNVILVYSLTSSNLPNIQQIQLEKSEKPKGLCFLTKKLLLILVGRQKFTDPAFLPSSRSDKYMIRLMI
-334 KELILE
+334 KELIFE
-340 IGPSKSVSADGSS
+340 VGPSPSVSADGSS
-353 SLNLSNITHDP
+353 SLNLSNVPHDP
-364 SRDVSVL
+364 SKDVHPL
-371 SRGLLI
+371 SHGLLI
-377 PDRSALQS
+377 PDRSALRS

-398 SVYEQNLVL
+398 PVYEQNLVS
-407 NISDFKDKKI
+407 NISDLKDKKI
-417 SMNFPPAVETLDAEP
+417 PMNFPPAVETLDAEP

-479 VEKLSATF
+479 VEKLSGNF
-487 TELQHHLSELTEL
+487 TELQHHLCELTEL

-506 SLPVY
+506 NLPLY
-511 PSSQEPL
+511 PFSQEPS
-518 FINIT
+518 FVTIT

-543 GSSWIVLTADSEG
+543 GKLRLNVVQQLFNLSLVEMQHGSSWIVLTADSEG

-563 STQEILIRDATAKG
+563 STQQILIRDASAKG
-577 YSSHSS
+577 YGARSS

-611 LRDCSSKTLDSISPS
+611 LRDCSSKTLDSSSPS
-626 EQPSNK
+626 EQPS
-632 IFGEVIATCLIF
+632 T
-644 CDENIQLKL
+644 
-653 FFHAYKS
+653 
-660 LWEFRSCPFCLLG
+660 
-673 QLSRAEALPGVWRGC
+673 
-688 SFASSH
+688 
-694 TDISKH
+694 
-700 FCALRL
+700 
-706 IIQHGQQQWEL
+706 
-717 LNLLDVDMCRFY
+717 
-729 SMTLK
+729 
-734 VTKKRVYF
+734 
-742 GNTGEV
+742 
-748 KSSWAAASLNRNF
+748 
-761 SANVFQQ
+761 
-768 GLTDAVPK
+768 
-776 SRPTKKFSASLANK
+776 
-790 RLSNPSKEL
+790 
-799 NNSPGLL
+799 
-806 KKNDS
+806 
-811 SKKIHTCYDPCCNHR
+811 
-826 HQPTLEWKKTGAVF
+826 
-840 VCGHLGKGKGV
+840 

>member
-1 MWGCWD
+1 
-7 SANAPCDTGTS
+7 
-18 PDGPGG
+18 
-24 FSIFYCLRRH
+24 
-34 IISHL
+34 
-39 PAISKCS
+39 
-46 TLAVMELGKAKLLRT
+46 MELGKAKLLRT

-87 ALHLQN
+87 ALHLHD
-93 GEPKFGDSSVV
+93 GEPRFGDSSVV

-114 WGPCPAEAPAL
+114 WGPSPAEAPAL
-125 LAVQHKKHITIWQL
+125 LAVQHKKHVTIWQL
-139 CFNGADRNKLLVSQI
+139 CFNGADRNKLLVSQV

-184 ASVLPSVHLSNSRI
+184 ASVLPSVHLSSSRI

-210 ACWTKEGNRLVVGV
+210 ACWTREGDRLVVGV

-237 GTLSACSFC
+237 KTLSACSFC

-260 TQNLQVA
+260 TQSLQVA

-283 VAFEVPASVETESFP
+283 VAFEVPSSAETESFP
-298 SQSSLCGEEEYS
+298 SQSSLCGEEEHS

-316 SLDSEKP
+316 SLDPEKPLSVVTSPVDLTHILSSKQGADSSPLLHLRPKDYLTGSGQDSSHLILVTFERKVTSTKKVSIPGILVPDIMAFDSKTQTVSVASNTCNVILVYSLTSSNLPNIQQIQLEKSEKP
-323 LSDKYMIRLMI
+323 KGLCFLTNKLLLILVGRQKFSDPAFLPSSRSDKYMIRLMI
-334 KELILE
+334 KELMLE
-340 IGPSKSVSADGSS
+340 MGPSKSVSPDGSS

-364 SRDVSVL
+364 SRDVPLL
-371 SRGLLI
+371 SRGLLV
-377 PDRSALQS
+377 PDRSVLQS

-398 SVYEQNLVL
+398 PVFDQNLVF

-417 SMNFPPAVETLDAEP
+417 FMNFPPAVETLDAEP
-432 VNRSVALSNAS
+432 VNRSVALSN
-443 NKPTSPK
+443 KPMSPK
-450 RQPEAASKIPNSY
+450 RQPEAASKISNSY
-463 KNNLFSEKE
+463 KNNLLSEKE
-472 ASYFLKN
+472 PSYFFNN
-479 VEKLSATF
+479 VEKLSANF

-506 SLPVY
+506 NLPAY
-511 PSSQEPL
+511 PPSQEPS

-543 GSSWIVLTADSEG
+543 GKLRLNIVQQIFNLSLVEMQHGSSWIVLTADSEG

-577 YSSHSS
+577 YSARSS

-611 LRDCSSKTLDSISPS
+611 LRDCPSKTLGGISTS

-632 IFGEVIATCLIF
+632 I
-644 CDENIQLKL
+644 
-653 FFHAYKS
+653 
-660 LWEFRSCPFCLLG
+660 
-673 QLSRAEALPGVWRGC
+673 
-688 SFASSH
+688 
-694 TDISKH
+694 
-700 FCALRL
+700 
-706 IIQHGQQQWEL
+706 
-717 LNLLDVDMCRFY
+717 
-729 SMTLK
+729 
-734 VTKKRVYF
+734 
-742 GNTGEV
+742 
-748 KSSWAAASLNRNF
+748 
-761 SANVFQQ
+761 
-768 GLTDAVPK
+768 
-776 SRPTKKFSASLANK
+776 
-790 RLSNPSKEL
+790 
-799 NNSPGLL
+799 
-806 KKNDS
+806 
-811 SKKIHTCYDPCCNHR
+811 
-826 HQPTLEWKKTGAVF
+826 
-840 VCGHLGKGKGV
+840 

>member
-1 MWGCWD
+1 
-7 SANAPCDTGTS
+7 
-18 PDGPGG
+18 
-24 FSIFYCLRRH
+24 
-34 IISHL
+34 
-39 PAISKCS
+39 
-46 TLAVMELGKAKLLRT
+46 MELGKAKLLRT

-93 GEPKFGDSSVV
+93 GEPRFGDSSVV

-125 LAVQHKKHITIWQL
+125 LAVQHKKHITVWQL

-184 ASVLPSVHLSNSRI
+184 ASVLPSVHLNNSRI

-237 GTLSACSFC
+237 ETLSACSFC

-283 VAFEVPASVETESFP
+283 VAFEVPSSIETESFP

-323 LSDKYMIRLMI
+323 LSVVTSPVDLTHILCSKQGADSSPLLHLRPKDYLTGSGQDSSHLILVTFERKVTSTKKVSIPGILVPDIMAFDFKTQTVSVASNTCNVILVYSLTSSNLPNIQQIQLEKSEKPKGLCFLTNKLLLILVGRQKFTDPAFLPSSRSDKYMIRLMI

-340 IGPSKSVSADGSS
+340 MGPSKSVSADGNS

-364 SRDVSVL
+364 SREVHPL
-371 SRGLLI
+371 SHGLLI

-398 SVYEQNLVL
+398 PVYEQNLVL

-450 RQPEAASKIPNSY
+450 GQPEAASKIPNSY

-479 VEKLSATF
+479 VEKLSGNF

-506 SLPVY
+506 NLPVY
-511 PSSQEPL
+511 PSSQEPS

-533 DESRAVLLCG
+533 DESRAILLCG
-543 GSSWIVLTADSEG
+543 GKLRLNIVQQIFNLSLVEMQHGSSWIVLTADSEG
-556 FIPLTFT
+556 FIPLMFT

-577 YSSHSS
+577 YSARSS

-632 IFGEVIATCLIF
+632 
-644 CDENIQLKL
+644 
-653 FFHAYKS
+653 
-660 LWEFRSCPFCLLG
+660 
-673 QLSRAEALPGVWRGC
+673 
-688 SFASSH
+688 
-694 TDISKH
+694 
-700 FCALRL
+700 
-706 IIQHGQQQWEL
+706 
-717 LNLLDVDMCRFY
+717 
-729 SMTLK
+729 
-734 VTKKRVYF
+734 
-742 GNTGEV
+742 
-748 KSSWAAASLNRNF
+748 
-761 SANVFQQ
+761 
-768 GLTDAVPK
+768 
-776 SRPTKKFSASLANK
+776 
-790 RLSNPSKEL
+790 
-799 NNSPGLL
+799 
-806 KKNDS
+806 
-811 SKKIHTCYDPCCNHR
+811 
-826 HQPTLEWKKTGAVF
+826 
-840 VCGHLGKGKGV
+840 

>member
-1 MWGCWD
+1 
-7 SANAPCDTGTS
+7 
-18 PDGPGG
+18 
-24 FSIFYCLRRH
+24 
-34 IISHL
+34 
-39 PAISKCS
+39 
-46 TLAVMELGKAKLLRT
+46 MELGKAKLLRT

-87 ALHLQN
+87 ALHLHN

-125 LAVQHKKHITIWQL
+125 LAVQHKKHVTIWQL
-139 CFNGADRNKLLVSQI
+139 RFNGADRNKLLVSQV

-184 ASVLPSVHLSNSRI
+184 ASVLPSVHLNSSRI
-198 NADIKGSGLIHC
+198 SADIKGSGLIHC
-210 ACWTKEGNRLVVGV
+210 ACWTREGGRLVVGV

-237 GTLSACSFC
+237 KTLSACSFC

-283 VAFEVPASVETESFP
+283 VAFEVPSSVETESFP

-323 LSDKYMIRLMI
+323 LSVVTSPVDLTHILSSKQGADSSPLLHLRPKDYLTGSGQDSSHLILVTFERKVTSTKKVSIPGILVPDIMAFDSKTQTVSVASNTCNVILVYSLTSSSLPNIQQIQLEKSEKPKGLCFLTNKLLLILVGRQKFTDPAFLPSSRSDKYMIRLMI

-340 IGPSKSVSADGSS
+340 MGPSKSVSADGSS
-353 SLNLSNITHDP
+353 GLNLSSLTHDP
-364 SRDVSVL
+364 SRDVHPL

-398 SVYEQNLVL
+398 PVYEQNSVL
-407 NISDFKDKKI
+407 NASDFKDKKI

-450 RQPEAASKIPNSY
+450 RQPEAAKITNSY
-463 KNNLFSEKE
+463 KNNLFGDKE
-472 ASYFLKN
+472 ASYFLKI
-479 VEKLSATF
+479 VEKLSVNF

-506 SLPVY
+506 NLPVY
-511 PSSQEPL
+511 PSFQEPS

-543 GSSWIVLTADSEG
+543 GKLRLNVVQQIFNLSLVEMQHGSSWIVLTADSEG

-577 YSSHSS
+577 YSARSS

-611 LRDCSSKTLDSISPS
+611 LRDCSSKTLDTISPS

-632 IFGEVIATCLIF
+632 
-644 CDENIQLKL
+644 
-653 FFHAYKS
+653 
-660 LWEFRSCPFCLLG
+660 
-673 QLSRAEALPGVWRGC
+673 
-688 SFASSH
+688 
-694 TDISKH
+694 
-700 FCALRL
+700 
-706 IIQHGQQQWEL
+706 
-717 LNLLDVDMCRFY
+717 M
-729 SMTLK
+729 
-734 VTKKRVYF
+734 
-742 GNTGEV
+742 
-748 KSSWAAASLNRNF
+748 
-761 SANVFQQ
+761 
-768 GLTDAVPK
+768 
-776 SRPTKKFSASLANK
+776 
-790 RLSNPSKEL
+790 
-799 NNSPGLL
+799 
-806 KKNDS
+806 
-811 SKKIHTCYDPCCNHR
+811 
-826 HQPTLEWKKTGAVF
+826 
-840 VCGHLGKGKGV
+840 

>member
-1 MWGCWD
+1 
-7 SANAPCDTGTS
+7 
-18 PDGPGG
+18 
-24 FSIFYCLRRH
+24 
-34 IISHL
+34 
-39 PAISKCS
+39 
-46 TLAVMELGKAKLLRT
+46 MELGKAKLLRT

-87 ALHLQN
+87 ALHLQD

-139 CFNGADRNKLLVSQI
+139 CFNGADRSKLLVSQI

-184 ASVLPSVHLSNSRI
+184 ASVLPSVHLNNSRI

-237 GTLSACSFC
+237 KTLSACSFC

-283 VAFEVPASVETESFP
+283 VAFEVPSSVETESFP

-323 LSDKYMIRLMI
+323 LSVVTSPVDLTHILSSKQSSDSSPLLHLRPKDYLTGSGQDSSHLILVTFERKVTSTKKVSIPGILVPDIMAFDSKTQTVSVASNTCNVILVYSLTSSNLPNIQQIQLEKSEKPKGLCFLTNKLLLILVGRQKFSDPAFLPSSRSDKYMIRLMI

-340 IGPSKSVSADGSS
+340 MGPSKSADGSS
-353 SLNLSNITHDP
+353 SLNLSSVTHDP
-364 SRDVSVL
+364 SRDVHPL

-398 SVYEQNLVL
+398 PAYEQNLVL
-407 NISDFKDKKI
+407 NISDFKDKNI
-417 SMNFPPAVETLDAEP
+417 SMNFPPAVVTLDAEP

-450 RQPEAASKIPNSY
+450 RQHEAASKIPNSF

-472 ASYFLKN
+472 ASCFLKN
-479 VEKLSATF
+479 VEKLSGNF

-506 SLPVY
+506 ILPVY
-511 PSSQEPL
+511 PSSQEPS

-533 DESRAVLLCG
+533 DERRAVLLCG
-543 GSSWIVLTADSEG
+543 GKLRLNIVQQIFNLSLVEMQHGSSWIVLTADSEG
-556 FIPLTFT
+556 FIPLMFT
-563 STQEILIRDATAKG
+563 SMQEILIRDATAKG
-577 YSSHSS
+577 YSARSS

-601 SLDITSSLEV
+601 SLDITNSLEV
-611 LRDCSSKTLDSISPS
+611 LKDCSSKTLDSISPS

-632 IFGEVIATCLIF
+632 
-644 CDENIQLKL
+644 
-653 FFHAYKS
+653 
-660 LWEFRSCPFCLLG
+660 
-673 QLSRAEALPGVWRGC
+673 
-688 SFASSH
+688 
-694 TDISKH
+694 
-700 FCALRL
+700 
-706 IIQHGQQQWEL
+706 
-717 LNLLDVDMCRFY
+717 M
-729 SMTLK
+729 
-734 VTKKRVYF
+734 
-742 GNTGEV
+742 
-748 KSSWAAASLNRNF
+748 
-761 SANVFQQ
+761 
-768 GLTDAVPK
+768 
-776 SRPTKKFSASLANK
+776 
-790 RLSNPSKEL
+790 
-799 NNSPGLL
+799 
-806 KKNDS
+806 
-811 SKKIHTCYDPCCNHR
+811 
-826 HQPTLEWKKTGAVF
+826 
-840 VCGHLGKGKGV
+840 

>member
-1 MWGCWD
+1 
-7 SANAPCDTGTS
+7 
-18 PDGPGG
+18 
-24 FSIFYCLRRH
+24 
-34 IISHL
+34 
-39 PAISKCS
+39 
-46 TLAVMELGKAKLLRT
+46 MELGKAKLLRT

-184 ASVLPSVHLSNSRI
+184 ASVFPSVHLSNSRI

-237 GTLSACSFC
+237 KTLSACSFC

-283 VAFEVPASVETESFP
+283 VAFEVPSSVETESFP
-298 SQSSLCGEEEYS
+298 SQSSLCGDEEYS

-323 LSDKYMIRLMI
+323 LSVVTSPVDLTHILSSKQGADSSPLLHLRPKDYLTGSGQDSSHLILVTFERKVTSTKKVSIPGILVPDIMAFDSKTQTVSVASNTCNVILVYSLTSSSLPNIQQIQLEKSEKPKGLCFLTNKLLLILVGKQKFTDPAFLPSSRSDKYMIRLMI

-340 IGPSKSVSADGSS
+340 MGPSKSVPADGSS

-364 SRDVSVL
+364 SRDVSAL

-377 PDRSALQS
+377 PDRSVLQS

-432 VNRSVALSNAS
+432 VNRSLALSNAS

-463 KNNLFSEKE
+463 KNNPFSEKE

-479 VEKLSATF
+479 VEKLSANF

-511 PSSQEPL
+511 PSSQEPS

-543 GSSWIVLTADSEG
+543 GKLRLNIIQQIFNLSLVEMQHGSSWIVLTADSEG

-632 IFGEVIATCLIF
+632 
-644 CDENIQLKL
+644 
-653 FFHAYKS
+653 
-660 LWEFRSCPFCLLG
+660 
-673 QLSRAEALPGVWRGC
+673 
-688 SFASSH
+688 
-694 TDISKH
+694 
-700 FCALRL
+700 
-706 IIQHGQQQWEL
+706 
-717 LNLLDVDMCRFY
+717 M
-729 SMTLK
+729 
-734 VTKKRVYF
+734 
-742 GNTGEV
+742 
-748 KSSWAAASLNRNF
+748 
-761 SANVFQQ
+761 
-768 GLTDAVPK
+768 
-776 SRPTKKFSASLANK
+776 
-790 RLSNPSKEL
+790 
-799 NNSPGLL
+799 
-806 KKNDS
+806 
-811 SKKIHTCYDPCCNHR
+811 
-826 HQPTLEWKKTGAVF
+826 
-840 VCGHLGKGKGV
+840 

>member
-1 MWGCWD
+1 
-7 SANAPCDTGTS
+7 
-18 PDGPGG
+18 
-24 FSIFYCLRRH
+24 
-34 IISHL
+34 
-39 PAISKCS
+39 
-46 TLAVMELGKAKLLRT
+46 MELGKAKLLRT

-87 ALHLQN
+87 ALHLQD
-93 GEPKFGDSSVV
+93 GEPSFGDSSVV

-139 CFNGADRNKLLVSQI
+139 CFNGTDRNKLLVSQI

-170 HPSKEVLAVLTTRD
+170 HPSKEVLAVLTTQD
-184 ASVLPSVHLSNSRI
+184 ASVLPAVHLSNSRI

-237 GTLSACSFC
+237 KTLSACSFC

-283 VAFEVPASVETESFP
+283 VAFEVPSSVETESFP

-323 LSDKYMIRLMI
+323 LSVVTSPVDLTHILSSKQGADSSPLLHLRPKDYLTGSGQDSSHLILVTFERKVTSTKKVSIPGILVPDIMAFDSKTQTVSVASNTCNVILVYSLTSSNLPNIQQIQLEKSEKPKGLCFLTNKLLLILVGRQKFTDPAFLPSSRSDKYMIRLMI

-340 IGPSKSVSADGSS
+340 MGPSKSVSADGSS
-353 SLNLSNITHDP
+353 SLNLSNVTHDP
-364 SRDVSVL
+364 SRDVPAL

-398 SVYEQNLVL
+398 PVYEQNLVL

-479 VEKLSATF
+479 VEKLSANF
-487 TELQHHLSELTEL
+487 TELQHHISELTEL

-506 SLPVY
+506 NLPVY
-511 PSSQEPL
+511 PSSQEPS

-543 GSSWIVLTADSEG
+543 GKLRLNIIQQIFNLSLVEMQHGSSWIVLTADSEG

-577 YSSHSS
+577 YSSRSS

-632 IFGEVIATCLIF
+632 
-644 CDENIQLKL
+644 
-653 FFHAYKS
+653 
-660 LWEFRSCPFCLLG
+660 
-673 QLSRAEALPGVWRGC
+673 
-688 SFASSH
+688 
-694 TDISKH
+694 
-700 FCALRL
+700 
-706 IIQHGQQQWEL
+706 
-717 LNLLDVDMCRFY
+717 M
-729 SMTLK
+729 
-734 VTKKRVYF
+734 
-742 GNTGEV
+742 
-748 KSSWAAASLNRNF
+748 
-761 SANVFQQ
+761 
-768 GLTDAVPK
+768 
-776 SRPTKKFSASLANK
+776 
-790 RLSNPSKEL
+790 
-799 NNSPGLL
+799 
-806 KKNDS
+806 
-811 SKKIHTCYDPCCNHR
+811 
-826 HQPTLEWKKTGAVF
+826 
-840 VCGHLGKGKGV
+840 

>member
-1 MWGCWD
+1 
-7 SANAPCDTGTS
+7 
-18 PDGPGG
+18 
-24 FSIFYCLRRH
+24 
-34 IISHL
+34 
-39 PAISKCS
+39 
-46 TLAVMELGKAKLLRT
+46 MELGKAKLLRT

-237 GTLSACSFC
+237 KTLSACSFC

-283 VAFEVPASVETESFP
+283 VAFEVPSSVETESFP
-298 SQSSLCGEEEYS
+298 SQSSLFGEEEYS

-316 SLDSEKP
+316 SLDAEKPLSVVTSPVDLTHILSSKQGADSSPLLHLRPKDYLTGSGQDSSHLILVTFERKVTSTKKVSIPGILVPDIMAFDSKTQTVSVASNTCNVILVYSLTSSSLPNIQQIQLEKSEKP
-323 LSDKYMIRLMI
+323 KGLCFLTNKLLLILVGRQKFSDPAFLPSSRSDKYMIRLMI

-340 IGPSKSVSADGSS
+340 MGPSKSVSADGSS

-364 SRDVSVL
+364 SRDVPTL

-398 SVYEQNLVL
+398 PFYEQNLVL
-407 NISDFKDKKI
+407 NVSDFKDKKI
-417 SMNFPPAVETLDAEP
+417 SINFPPAVETLDAEP

-479 VEKLSATF
+479 VEKLSANF
-487 TELQHHLSELTEL
+487 TELQHHLSELSEL

-506 SLPVY
+506 SLPEY
-511 PSSQEPL
+511 PSFQEPS

-543 GSSWIVLTADSEG
+543 GKLRLSIVQQIFNLSLVEMQHGSSWIILTADSEG

-577 YSSHSS
+577 YSSRSS

-632 IFGEVIATCLIF
+632 
-644 CDENIQLKL
+644 
-653 FFHAYKS
+653 
-660 LWEFRSCPFCLLG
+660 
-673 QLSRAEALPGVWRGC
+673 
-688 SFASSH
+688 
-694 TDISKH
+694 
-700 FCALRL
+700 
-706 IIQHGQQQWEL
+706 
-717 LNLLDVDMCRFY
+717 M
-729 SMTLK
+729 
-734 VTKKRVYF
+734 
-742 GNTGEV
+742 
-748 KSSWAAASLNRNF
+748 
-761 SANVFQQ
+761 
-768 GLTDAVPK
+768 
-776 SRPTKKFSASLANK
+776 
-790 RLSNPSKEL
+790 
-799 NNSPGLL
+799 
-806 KKNDS
+806 
-811 SKKIHTCYDPCCNHR
+811 
-826 HQPTLEWKKTGAVF
+826 
-840 VCGHLGKGKGV
+840 

>member
-1 MWGCWD
+1 
-7 SANAPCDTGTS
+7 
-18 PDGPGG
+18 
-24 FSIFYCLRRH
+24 
-34 IISHL
+34 
-39 PAISKCS
+39 
-46 TLAVMELGKAKLLRT
+46 MELGKAKLLRT

-139 CFNGADRNKLLVSQI
+139 CFNGADRNKLLVSQV

-184 ASVLPSVHLSNSRI
+184 ASVLPSVHLDNSRI

-237 GTLSACSFC
+237 KTLSACSFC

-283 VAFEVPASVETESFP
+283 VAFEVPSSIETESFP

-316 SLDSEKP
+316 SVDSEKP
-323 LSDKYMIRLMI
+323 LSVVTSPVDLTHILSSKHGADSSPLLHLRPKDYLTGSGQDSSHLILVTFERKVTSTKKVSIPGILVPDIMAFDSKTQTVSVASNTCNVILVYSLTSSNLPNIQQIQLEKSEKPKGLCFLTNKLLLILVGRQKFTDPAFLPSSRSDKYMIRLMI

-340 IGPSKSVSADGSS
+340 MGPSKPVSADGSS

-364 SRDVSVL
+364 SRDVLHPL

-398 SVYEQNLVL
+398 PVYEQNLVL

-417 SMNFPPAVETLDAEP
+417 FMNFPPAVETLDAEP

-472 ASYFLKN
+472 ASHFLKN
-479 VEKLSATF
+479 VEKLSGNF
-487 TELQHHLSELTEL
+487 TELQHHVSELTEL

-506 SLPVY
+506 NLPVY
-511 PSSQEPL
+511 PSAQEPS

-523 CQKQLSKSDA
+523 CQ
-533 DESRAVLLCG
+533 V
-543 GSSWIVLTADSEG
+543 
-556 FIPLTFT
+556 
-563 STQEILIRDATAKG
+563 ILI
-577 YSSHSS
+577 
-583 KTLDIISSTQGCR
+583 L
-596 STSSE
+596 
-601 SLDITSSLEV
+601 
-611 LRDCSSKTLDSISPS
+611 
-626 EQPSNK
+626 
-632 IFGEVIATCLIF
+632 
-644 CDENIQLKL
+644 
-653 FFHAYKS
+653 
-660 LWEFRSCPFCLLG
+660 
-673 QLSRAEALPGVWRGC
+673 EALKVKLVYGC
-688 SFASSH
+688 
-694 TDISKH
+694 ISAQVIVNRIR
-700 FCALRL
+700 FPSCS
-706 IIQHGQQQWEL
+706 
-717 LNLLDVDMCRFY
+717 CR
-729 SMTLK
+729 
-734 VTKKRVYF
+734 
-742 GNTGEV
+742 
-748 KSSWAAASLNRNF
+748 
-761 SANVFQQ
+761 
-768 GLTDAVPK
+768 
-776 SRPTKKFSASLANK
+776 
-790 RLSNPSKEL
+790 
-799 NNSPGLL
+799 
-806 KKNDS
+806 
-811 SKKIHTCYDPCCNHR
+811 
-826 HQPTLEWKKTGAVF
+826 
-840 VCGHLGKGKGV
+840 